1 MKLDHQATAPQLS
14 MEEKLAT
21 LNQAPTHA
29 QDRDAVRDAMNS
41 FRDVANYSAR
51 MAIARHS
58 MKHQKTDLLF
68 KGILTSVCVL
78 TTLIIFAESIW
89 GAKTLGII
97 KWAALAVSITSSAQF
112 LRGLLQVKQLFPD
125 KSNLESSAEEAQVN
139 PQTATEPA
147 AVTELVD
154 FQDEPD
160 TLEQSNSFSADE
172 EPLSADEEELQSL
185 EAQLLENSRRK
196 RRTPQADADHVL
208 QDQPDFET
216 DAEP

>member
-1 MKLDHQATAPQLS
+1 
-14 MEEKLAT
+14 
-21 LNQAPTHA
+21 
-29 QDRDAVRDAMNS
+29 
-41 FRDVANYSAR
+41 
-51 MAIARHS
+51 
-58 MKHQKTDLLF
+58 
-68 KGILTSVCVL
+68 
-78 TTLIIFAESIW
+78 
-89 GAKTLGII
+89 
-97 KWAALAVSITSSAQF
+97 
-112 LRGLLQVKQLFPD
+112 
-125 KSNLESSAEEAQVN
+125 
-139 PQTATEPA
+139 
-147 AVTELVD
+147 VD

>member
-1 MKLDHQATAPQLS
+1 
-14 MEEKLAT
+14 
-21 LNQAPTHA
+21 
-29 QDRDAVRDAMNS
+29 
-41 FRDVANYSAR
+41 
-51 MAIARHS
+51 
-58 MKHQKTDLLF
+58 
-68 KGILTSVCVL
+68 VL

-89 GAKTLGII
+89 GANTLGII

-125 KSNLESSAEEAQVN
+125 KSNLESSVEEEQVD

-147 AVTELVD
+147 AATELVD

-185 EAQLLENSRRK
+185 EAQLLKNSRRK
-196 RRTPQADADHVL
+196 RRTPQANVDHEL